1 MKKVLIIEDEEF
13 ILDMYKIKFEQSGY
27 SVEIAHNGEEGLEKI
42 KTLKPDIVL
51 LDLMMPKMDGYQV
64 LEKVRVDNDIK
75 NTKIHI
81 LSNFGQDDEIK
92 KSMAQGADGYLV
104 KSSITPGEIVNYVK
118 KVLSEK
124 EMSVTRAKAGKK
136 AKKKVNKDAEHK
148 VLIIEDETD
157 IAEMYEMKLLDAGF
171 AVDIA
176 KNGAWGLKMAK
187 KTEYDIIVMDM
198 MMPAMNG
205 YEMLDGIKKNSKNHK
220 TLVVVLSNS
229 AQDGDIKKAMKLGAT
244 SYLLKS
250 TITPAKLVKELGKLV
265 KKK

>member
-27 SVEIAHNGEEGLEKI
+27 SVEIAYNGEEGLEKI
-42 KTLKPDIVL
+42 KILKPDIVL

-64 LEKVRVDNDIK
+64 LEKVRADDDIK

-104 KSSITPGEIVNYVK
+104 KSSITPI
-118 KVLSEK
+118 
-124 EMSVTRAKAGKK
+124 
-136 AKKKVNKDAEHK
+136 NKDAEYK
-148 VLIIEDETD
+148 VLIIEDEAD

-171 AVDIA
+171 SVDMA

-205 YEMLDGIKKNSKNHK
+205 YEMLTGIKKNSKNNK

-229 AQDGDIKKAMKLGAT
+229 AQDGDIQKAMKLGAT
-244 SYLLKS
+244 GYLLKS
-250 TITPAKLVKELGKLV
+250 TITPAKLVKELRNLI
-265 KKK
+265 KK